1 MSAVRRHAITKQLRA
16 LAFTKKAAF
25 RIQPPANGGPPEG
38 KSNSI
43 SHLKQAILS

>member
-25 RIQPPANGGPPEG
+25 RIQPPANGPPEV